1 MNKKHLVAGAV
12 VVCALLLMAAPA
24 AFAGSAAD
32 GYSEPAGTVQ
42 QQLGNERNQADSH
55 AAPVNPRTAA
65 ADDGGPRLPF
75 TGIDVGLVLAAGLL
89 LLALGFTGRRL
100 GDSVTR

>member
-12 VVCALLLMAAPA
+12 VCAFLLMAAPA
-24 AFAGSAAD
+24 AFAGSAAG

-42 QQLGNERNQADSH
+42 QQLGNERNQANSH
-55 AAPVNPRTAA
+55 AATVNPRT

-75 TGIDVGLVLAAGLL
+75 TGIDLGLVVAAALL
-89 LLALGFTGRRL
+89 LLALGFTCRRL
-100 GDSVTR
+100 GDSVTP